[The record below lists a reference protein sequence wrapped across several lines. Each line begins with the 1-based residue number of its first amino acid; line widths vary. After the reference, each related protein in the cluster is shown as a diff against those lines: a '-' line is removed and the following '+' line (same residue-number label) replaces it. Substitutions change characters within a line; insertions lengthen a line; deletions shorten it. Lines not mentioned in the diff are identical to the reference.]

1 MKKVKPCQE
10 VEITTNATFSQQLTE
25 KLSMFLLPAKSQGL

>member
-10 VEITTNATFSQQLTE
+10 IEITTNAIFGQQLTE
-25 KLSMFLLPAKSQGL
+25 KLSMFSLPAKSQGL